1 MQAFQ
6 KLLLKVLVIISLVPI
21 SLVPIAGGFLFTTW
35 CFSAARK
42 KPHSPGTVL
51 GIDPDL

>member
-1 MQAFQ
+1 MQAVQ
-6 KLLLKVLVIISLVPI
+6 KVLLKILVII

-35 CFSAARK
+35 CFSAATK